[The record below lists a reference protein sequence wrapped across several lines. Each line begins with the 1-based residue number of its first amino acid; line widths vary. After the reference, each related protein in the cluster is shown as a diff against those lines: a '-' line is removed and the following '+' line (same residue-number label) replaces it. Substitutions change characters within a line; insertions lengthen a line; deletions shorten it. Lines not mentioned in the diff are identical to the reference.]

1 MTDNNK
7 HLSYKEHRDA
17 VVRAALANPDHP
29 MLYRPGSDS
38 RAFSGSLSSL
48 GDNEYLSRKHILG
61 QRSDFNFQ
69 EILKRNGLQEVSLG
83 KLHADGLLKGQQLM
97 QSLPIRALGE
107 SESRMINYG
116 AVNADFDGAAIGL
129 MSWKPMVFQVLHV
142 GFNYYELLKKHL
154 GKIKEEEIRLPFEY
168 CTFELNY
175 IPGGKSIT
183 VHQDQVTKKIS
194 VVDKYG
200 HVLSPM
206 PETLGDVPLDLFMD
220 GRTMAR
226 MNIARLEEEQEETTD
241 NHQGIPIASA
251 DPKGVKV
258 GEDFEDNLN
267 RVFRDPYSYLQHIFA
282 VCAAIDAKLIARQ
295 EVMDDLG
302 KAPRKTKQGG
312 IIFKILP
319 LRSAKQAV
327 VRHNINTG
335 RKSPALHV
343 RRGHDLKTHGKK
355 VWRRWTIVG
364 DVFSGIVFK
373 EYGI

>member
-1 MTDNNK
+1 
-7 HLSYKEHRDA
+7 
-17 VVRAALANPDHP
+17 
-29 MLYRPGSDS
+29 
-38 RAFSGSLSSL
+38 
-48 GDNEYLSRKHILG
+48 
-61 QRSDFNFQ
+61 
-69 EILKRNGLQEVSLG
+69 
-83 KLHADGLLKGQQLM
+83 LHADGLLKEQQLM
-97 QSLPIRALGE
+97 QSLPIRAFGE
-107 SESRMINYG
+107 SESRMINFG

-129 MSWKPMVFQVLHV
+129 MSWKPVVFQVLHV

-183 VHQDQVTKKIS
+183 VHQDQTTKKIS

-200 HVLSPM
+200 NVLSPM
-206 PETLGDVPLDLFMD
+206 PETLGYTPVDLIMD
-220 GRTMAR
+220 GNTMVR
-226 MNIARLEEEQEETTD
+226 MNIARLQEEATD
-241 NHQGIPIASA
+241 NHHGIPIASA
-251 DPKGVKV
+251 DPKGVKL
-258 GEDFEDNLN
+258 GEVFEDSN
-267 RVFRDPYSYLQHIFA
+267 RVFRDPYAYLQHIFA

-302 KAPRKTKQGG
+302 KTPRKTKQGG

-343 RRGHDLKTHGKK
+343 RRGHDFKTHGKV